1 MKKITAFVTMI
12 LSISIVV
19 FAASKSYGNKDV
31 IAKLDGKPI
40 TKEVLKK
47 YVKELKLPKQYKRM
61 LNSKEG
67 LKKLTESYI
76 SREILLDYAK
86 KNNFK
91 DSHFVKQH
99 MMSENQNEDA
109 VMITAVLSK
118 EVNEKITV
126 LPEEIDAR
134 LKETNSTDR
143 KNAYF
148 EIMSLKRQKKFN
160 EFISKLKKEHKIE
173 YY

>member
-1 MKKITAFVTMI
+1 MKKITVFITMI

-19 FAASKSYGNKDV
+19 FAATKSYGNKDI
-31 IAKLDGKPI
+31 IAKLDGQPI
-40 TKEVLKK
+40 TKEVLKQ
-47 YVKELKLPKQYKRM
+47 YVKDLNLPKQYKKM
-61 LNSKEG
+61 LKNEKG
-67 LKKLTESYI
+67 LKKLTDFYI
-76 SREILLDYAK
+76 SRKLLLDYAE

-99 MMSENQNEDA
+99 MMSENQSEES
-109 VMITAVLSK
+109 ILISAVLSK
-118 EVNEKITV
+118 EVNDKITV

-134 LKETNSTDR
+134 LKETHSQDR

-148 EIMSLKRQKKFN
+148 ELMSLKRQKKFN
-160 EFISKLKKEHKIE
+160 EFIAKLKKEHKIE

>member
-1 MKKITAFVTMI
+1 MKRITAFITMM
-12 LSISIVV
+12 LSVSIVV
-19 FAASKSYGNKDV
+19 FAATKSYVNKDI

-40 TKEVLKK
+40 TKEILKK
-47 YVKELKLPKQYKRM
+47 YVNDLKLSKQYKKM
-61 LNSKEG
+61 LKSDEG

-76 SREILLDYAK
+76 SRQIILDYAK
-86 KNNFK
+86 KNKFE

-99 MMSENQNEDA
+99 MMSDGQDKDA
-109 VMITAVLSK
+109 VLISAVLSK

-134 LKETNSTDR
+134 LKKTNSTDR

-160 EFISKLKKEHKIE
+160 EFISSLKKKHKIE
-173 YY
+173 YF